1 MYTLCYVHILT
12 GLVDVSLAEDETFYH
27 TIEPSEQTTYNMS
40 ISNPTPGPA
49 DLVSDIFSLAVEGVP
64 TNWSASI
71 FFASN
76 HTPIF
81 DSPPVSLQG
90 GESLNLYMRVRAP
103 TIYQAHHD
111 ELATIKVTAVS
122 YKDPAIRDEAITL
135 TLMDV
140 VHGIELDTSHFQADV
155 EQGQQATFS
164 K

>member
-1 MYTLCYVHILT
+1 M
-12 GLVDVSLAEDETFYH
+12 
-27 TIEPSEQTTYNMS
+27 
-40 ISNPTPGPA
+40 
-49 DLVSDIFSLAVEGVP
+49 AVEGVP

-81 DSPPVSLQG
+81 DSTPVSLQG
-90 GESLNLYMRVRAP
+90 GESIDLYMRVRAP

-111 ELATIKVTAVS
+111 ELATIKVTALS

-140 VHGIELDTSHFQADV
+140 VHGIELDTSHYQADV

-164 K
+164 ISITNTGNVYDTFAFYDPTTLEVKQNGLYLSDGE